1 MPTFPATEPI
11 AMRAKLGSGTILID
25 AANGET
31 DVRVEPSNPGSPQ
44 DVEHAE
50 NTSVDFHHNTLTIRA
65 PETHGGRSPS
75 VVVRVRLPEGSDV
88 DVTVGSADTRANCRL
103 GDVSVQGGSGDVRLS
118 DTGQLSVQ
126 LGSGD
131 IAAGHVGG
139 RTDIKSGSG
148 DVNIREIGVPGDT
161 DTAGRVNTASGDCMI
176 GEAHAELQLT
186 TASGDVRVDR
196 AHRSVEGKTA
206 SGDVF
211 IAVAMSE
218 VISWNTAS
226 GDIWIGVPT
235 GTAALLDVSSLTGD
249 VSSGLDGGDAPTE
262 SEQRVEIHARS
273 VSGDVHIA
281 RA

>member
-1 MPTFPATEPI
+1 MPTFQTPEPI
-11 AMRAKLGSGTILID
+11 TLRVKLGSGNIDID
-25 AANGET
+25 AADGDET
-31 DVRVEPSNPGSPQ
+31 VVAIRPGDPGSRA

-75 VVVRVRLPEGSDV
+75 ISVLVQLPEGSAV
-88 DVTVGSADTRANCRL
+88 DVTAGSADTRANCHL
-103 GDVSVQGGSGDVRLS
+103 GDVTITGGSGDVRLS
-118 DTGQLSVQ
+118 DAGNVTIK

-131 IAAGHVGG
+131 ISTGGLSG
-139 RTDIKSGSG
+139 RTDITTASG
-148 DVNIREIGVPGDT
+148 DVNVRELGDT
-161 DTAGRVNTASGDCMI
+161 ARVNTASGDCMI
-176 GEAHAELQLT
+176 GEAHGPVQLA

-206 SGDVF
+206 SGDGY

-218 VISWNTAS
+218 VISWHTAS

-235 GTAALLDVSSLTGD
+235 GTAALLDVSTLTGD
-249 VSSGLDGGDAPTE
+249 VTSGLDGADAPGE
-262 SEQRVEIHARS
+262 SEQRVEIRARS
-273 VSGDVHIA
+273 VSGDIHIA

>member
-1 MPTFPATEPI
+1 MPTFSTPEPI
-11 AMRAKLGSGTILID
+11 TMRARFGSGTIVID
-25 AANGET
+25 AADGET
-31 DVRVEPSNPGSPQ
+31 DVQVRPSNPDRQQ

-75 VVVRVRLPEGSDV
+75 IAVLVRLPEGSDV

-103 GDVSVQGGSGDVRLS
+103 GDVTVTGGSGDVRLS
-118 DTGQLSVQ
+118 DTGNVLIK

-131 IAAGHVGG
+131 ILAGNVSG
-139 RTDIKSGSG
+139 RTDITSGSG
-148 DVNIREIGVPGDT
+148 DVNVREIG
-161 DTAGRVNTASGDCMI
+161 DTAKVNTASGDCMI
-176 GEAHAELQLT
+176 GEAHSALQLN

-206 SGDVF
+206 SGDAY

-218 VISWNTAS
+218 VISWNSAS
-226 GDIWIGVPT
+226 GDVWIGVPA

-249 VSSGLDGGDAPTE
+249 VSSGLDGADEPTE
-262 SEQRVEIHARS
+262 SDQRVEIRARS
-273 VSGDVHIA
+273 VSGDIHIA